1 MNLRTRPLLSTLG
14 APALSV
20 GATLALCT
28 AVLLWLYWPVTD
40 WLSLPLAYDGDGL
53 WNLFVVKTVLQTGWY
68 ASNPQLG
75 APFGADFLDFAKPE
89 VLHLAF
95 FRLAGGFTQNIALV
109 HNLFYALGFHL
120 VALSALAVLRR
131 GFGLSWPL
139 AVAGALLFAFLPF
152 HFFRLGHLF
161 LSSYYVVPIAAWL
174 VLKVAGERPPFFEAG
189 QPGAG
194 HWTVW
199 AACAVLASTSIYYA
213 FFGLCLIVASGALE
227 ALRRRVWQPLGSA
240 ALVCALLA
248 GLVMANLAPS
258 LLHRHTQGRN
268 PEVAVRSMQEVEMYA
283 LYPLQMV
290 LPSFQHRSPTLAAWT
305 RAYEAG
311 MPFVNENR
319 TVALGL
325 LGSAGLLLLMLA
337 LLAGHRVMQ
346 SLPVFG
352 TAARASA
359 VALGIG
365 VAGGGGSL
373 LALALSPQFRALNRI
388 SVVIA
393 FFAIAALLLLIQQAL
408 RKVPTGARPGGW
420 AALVAGLLL
429 GVGLWDQIPIG
440 VRPGSD
446 AIGAQYASDR
456 AFVQGIEQ
464 QLPEGSRIL
473 QLPYIAFPEAP
484 PLHTEGPYSPLRGF
498 LHSER
503 LRWSHGGMKARVGD
517 VWHRALAEKPTP
529 ELVRIAA
536 ASGFNGIWLDR
547 RATPDGG
554 TRLDAELRAS
564 GLTPGLQSADQSLA
578 FYPLRATGAQP
589 VPLPLPPLLTQGFYP
604 WERDEHHRWAWTR
617 GNAQMVLSRL
627 SAPPQTVRVAL
638 RLRTLV
644 PREVQVV
651 IEGQTVASAR
661 LQPGGVQELVF
672 EHLFSTAQ
680 TTVQLRT
687 DVPAQPPGGADPRPL
702 AMALMSVQMTDL
714 KRPTL
719 P

>member
-1 MNLRTRPLLSTLG
+1 MSVRPRTLSSLTE
-14 APALSV
+14 PALAV

-28 AVLLWLYWPVTD
+28 AVLLRLYWPVND
-40 WLSLPLAYDGDGL
+40 WLSLPLAYQGDGL
-53 WNLFVVKTVLQTGWY
+53 WNLFVIKTVLQTGWY

-89 VLHLAF
+89 LLHLAF

-189 QPGAG
+189 RPGAG

-213 FFGLCLIVASGALE
+213 FFGLCLIVATGALE

-258 LLHRHTQGRN
+258 LWHRHTQGRN
-268 PEVAVRSMQEVEMYA
+268 PEVAVRSMQEVEVYA
-283 LYPLQMV
+283 LRPLQMV
-290 LPSFQHRSPTLAAWT
+290 LPSYQHRSPTLAAWT

-311 MPFVNENR
+311 VPFVNENR

-325 LGSAGLLLLMLA
+325 LGSAGLLLMLLA

-346 SLPVFG
+346 NLPAFG

-359 VALGIG
+359 VALGLG
-365 VAGGGGSL
+365 MAGGGGSL

-393 FFAIAALLLLIQQAL
+393 FFAIAALLLLIQHAL
-408 RKVPTGARPGGW
+408 RKAPGRLHQGGW
-420 AALVAGLLL
+420 AVLVALLL
-429 GVGLWDQIPIG
+429 LVVGLWDQIPTG
-440 VRPGSD
+440 VRPASD

-456 AFVQGIEQ
+456 AFVQRIER
-464 QLPEGSRIL
+464 QLPAGSRIL

-484 PLHTEGPYSPLRGF
+484 PLHTEGLYSPLRGF
-498 LHSER
+498 LHGER
-503 LRWSHGGMKARVGD
+503 LRWSYGGMNARVGD
-517 VWHRALAEKPTP
+517 LWHRALAEKPMP
-529 ELVRIAA
+529 ERVRIAA

-554 TRLDAELRAS
+554 ARLDAELRAS
-564 GLTPGLQSADQSLA
+564 GLIPGFQSADQSLA
-578 FYPLRATGAQP
+578 FYPLRATGSQP
-589 VPLPLPPLLTQGFYP
+589 VALPLPPLLAQGFYP
-604 WERDEHHRWAWTR
+604 WEHDEHNRWAWTR
-617 GNAQMVLSRL
+617 GNAQLVLSL
-627 SAPPQTVRVAL
+627 PAPPQAVRVAL
-638 RLRTLV
+638 GLKTLV
-644 PREVQVV
+644 PRGVQVV
-651 IEGQTVASAR
+651 IQGRTVASAQLR
-661 LQPGGVQELVF
+661 PGAPQELVF
-672 EHLFSTAQ
+672 EHVFSDAQ
-680 TTVQLRT
+680 TPVQLRT
-687 DVPAQPPGGADPRPL
+687 DVPAQPPRGADPRPL

-714 KRPTL
+714 KRSTSP
-719 P
+719 